1 MRRKLFLFL
10 AALLGA
16 LLWMPAAL
24 ATTGAPAAAGSSAV
38 EIVAVLLA
46 ALALAAAVVLFVAM
60 RRTNQEH
67 ERASAEMQRRL
78 REMEAALARRRD
90 EAAGA
95 DLGRRVQDLERDVD
109 ALDAALT
116 AVERALPRSGA
127 AQPTVTPQPT
137 YGAAAYRPGAPAA
150 SVAPVAPIASAAPAP
165 RPVAPVAPVAPAA
178 PVPPPRSA
186 AAAPRGAGAR
196 SEEQDLL
203 AAMNRVL
210 SGAESP
216 DRAMQRAFPPAEL
229 ARVELLHYV
238 RPQRKLQ
245 DADYA
250 EFCAYSRINP
260 SNVAV
265 MKTGK
270 YVVPYRISLDAP
282 ALADWYDIDRRSD
295 PENAAPHFVLQSLA
309 IARESGETVQNEARE
324 SKRLLAVERKGRLVA
339 YNL

>member
-16 LLWMPAAL
+16 LLWTPAAL
-24 ATTGAPAAAGSSAV
+24 ATTGAPAAAGPSAV

-46 ALALAAAVVLFVAM
+46 ALALAAAAVLFVAM
-60 RRTNQEH
+60 RRANQEH

-78 REMEAALARRRD
+78 RELEAALARRRD

-137 YGAAAYRPGAPAA
+137 YGAAAYRPA
-150 SVAPVAPIASAAPAP
+150 
-165 RPVAPVAPVAPAA
+165 APAA
-178 PVPPPRSA
+178 PIAPAQRPVAPPRSA

>member
-24 ATTGAPAAAGSSAV
+24 ATTGAPAAAGPSAV

-46 ALALAAAVVLFVAM
+46 ALALAAAAVLFAAV
-60 RRTNQEH
+60 RRANQEH

-78 REMEAALARRRD
+78 RELEAALARRRD

-137 YGAAAYRPGAPAA
+137 YGAAAYRPVAPGA
-150 SVAPVAPIASAAPAP
+150 SGAPVAPIASAAPAP
-165 RPVAPVAPVAPAA
+165 RPVAPVAPVAP
-178 PVPPPRSA
+178 PRST

>member
-24 ATTGAPAAAGSSAV
+24 ATTGAPAAAGPSAV

-46 ALALAAAVVLFVAM
+46 ALALAAAAVLFVAM

-78 REMEAALARRRD
+78 RELEAALARRRD

-137 YGAAAYRPGAPAA
+137 YGAAAYRPA
-150 SVAPVAPIASAAPAP
+150 APVASAAPAP
-165 RPVAPVAPVAPAA
+165 RPVAPVA

>member
-24 ATTGAPAAAGSSAV
+24 ATTGAPAAAGPSAV

-46 ALALAAAVVLFVAM
+46 ALALAAAAVLFVAM
-60 RRTNQEH
+60 RRANQEH

-78 REMEAALARRRD
+78 RELEAALARRRD

-137 YGAAAYRPGAPAA
+137 YGAAAYRPA
-150 SVAPVAPIASAAPAP
+150 
-165 RPVAPVAPVAPAA
+165 APVAPVAPAA

>member
-16 LLWMPAAL
+16 LLWTPAAL
-24 ATTGAPAAAGSSAV
+24 ATTGAPAAAGPSAV

-78 REMEAALARRRD
+78 RELEAALARRRD

-137 YGAAAYRPGAPAA
+137 YGAAAYRPKK
-150 SVAPVAPIASAAPAP
+150 P
-165 RPVAPVAPVAPAA
+165 R
-178 PVPPPRSA
+178 
-186 AAAPRGAGAR
+186 
-196 SEEQDLL
+196 
-203 AAMNRVL
+203 
-210 SGAESP
+210 
-216 DRAMQRAFPPAEL
+216 
-229 ARVELLHYV
+229 
-238 RPQRKLQ
+238 
-245 DADYA
+245 
-250 EFCAYSRINP
+250 
-260 SNVAV
+260 
-265 MKTGK
+265 
-270 YVVPYRISLDAP
+270 
-282 ALADWYDIDRRSD
+282 
-295 PENAAPHFVLQSLA
+295 
-309 IARESGETVQNEARE
+309 
-324 SKRLLAVERKGRLVA
+324 
-339 YNL
+339 

>member
-16 LLWMPAAL
+16 LLWTPAAL
-24 ATTGAPAAAGSSAV
+24 ATTGEPAAAGPSAV

-46 ALALAAAVVLFVAM
+46 ALALAAAAVLFVAM
-60 RRTNQEH
+60 RRANQEH

-78 REMEAALARRRD
+78 RELEAALARRRD

-137 YGAAAYRPGAPAA
+137 YGAAAYRPGAPSA
-150 SVAPVAPIASAAPAP
+150 SGAPIASAP
-165 RPVAPVAPVAPAA
+165 RPAA

>member
-24 ATTGAPAAAGSSAV
+24 ATTGAPAAAGTSAV

-78 REMEAALARRRD
+78 RELEAALARRRD

-137 YGAAAYRPGAPAA
+137 YGAAAYRPGAPGA
-150 SVAPVAPIASAAPAP
+150 SVAPIASAQ

>member
-16 LLWMPAAL
+16 LLWTPAAL
-24 ATTGAPAAAGSSAV
+24 ATTGAPAAAGPSAV

-78 REMEAALARRRD
+78 RELEAALARRRD

-137 YGAAAYRPGAPAA
+137 YGAAAYRPGAPGA
-150 SVAPVAPIASAAPAP
+150 SVAPVASAP
-165 RPVAPVAPVAPAA
+165 RPVAPVA

>member
-16 LLWMPAAL
+16 FLWMPAAL
-24 ATTGAPAAAGSSAV
+24 ATTGAPAAAGPSAV

-78 REMEAALARRRD
+78 RELEAALARRRD

-137 YGAAAYRPGAPAA
+137 YGAAAYRPGAPVA
-150 SVAPVAPIASAAPAP
+150 SGAPVAPIASAAPAP
-165 RPVAPVAPVAPAA
+165 RPVAPVAPVA
-178 PVPPPRSA
+178 PPRSA

-309 IARESGETVQNEARE
+309 IAREAGETVQNEARE

>member
-24 ATTGAPAAAGSSAV
+24 ATTGAPAAAGPSAV

-46 ALALAAAVVLFVAM
+46 ALALAAAAVLFVAM

-78 REMEAALARRRD
+78 RELEAALARRRD

-165 RPVAPVAPVAPAA
+165 RPVAPVAPVA
-178 PVPPPRSA
+178 PPRSA

>member
-24 ATTGAPAAAGSSAV
+24 ATTGEPAAAGPSAV

-46 ALALAAAVVLFVAM
+46 ALALAAAAVLFVAM
-60 RRTNQEH
+60 RRANQEH

-78 REMEAALARRRD
+78 RELEAALARRRD

-150 SVAPVAPIASAAPAP
+150 PIASAAPAP
-165 RPVAPVAPVAPAA
+165 RPVAPVA

>member
-24 ATTGAPAAAGSSAV
+24 ATTGAPVTAGTSAV

-46 ALALAAAVVLFVAM
+46 ALALAAAAVLFVAM

-78 REMEAALARRRD
+78 RELEAALARRRD

-137 YGAAAYRPGAPAA
+137 YGAAAYRPAAPSA
-150 SVAPVAPIASAAPAP
+150 SGAPIASAP
-165 RPVAPVAPVAPAA
+165 RPAA
-178 PVPPPRSA
+178 PVPPPRSV

>member
-24 ATTGAPAAAGSSAV
+24 ATTGAPAAAGPSAV

-60 RRTNQEH
+60 RRANQEH

-78 REMEAALARRRD
+78 RELEAALARRRD

-137 YGAAAYRPGAPAA
+137 YGAAAYRPGAPGAPGA
-150 SVAPVAPIASAAPAP
+150 SGAPAP
-165 RPVAPVAPVAPAA
+165 RPVAPVAPVA

>member
-24 ATTGAPAAAGSSAV
+24 ATTGAPAAAGPSAV

-46 ALALAAAVVLFVAM
+46 ALALAAAAVLFVAM

-78 REMEAALARRRD
+78 RELEAALARRRD

-137 YGAAAYRPGAPAA
+137 YGAAAYRPAAPSA
-150 SVAPVAPIASAAPAP
+150 SGAPIASAP
-165 RPVAPVAPVAPAA
+165 RPVAPVAPVA

>member
-1 MRRKLFLFL
+1 MRRKLFFFL

-24 ATTGAPAAAGSSAV
+24 ATTGAPAAAGPSAV

-46 ALALAAAVVLFVAM
+46 ALALAAAAVLFVAM

-78 REMEAALARRRD
+78 RELEAALARRRD

-150 SVAPVAPIASAAPAP
+150 SVAPIASAQ
-165 RPVAPVAPVAPAA
+165 RPAA

>member
-16 LLWMPAAL
+16 LLWTPAAL
-24 ATTGAPAAAGSSAV
+24 ATTGAPAAAGPSAV

-46 ALALAAAVVLFVAM
+46 ALALAAAAVLFVAM

-78 REMEAALARRRD
+78 RELEAALARRRD

-95 DLGRRVQDLERDVD
+95 DLGRRVQDLERAVD

-137 YGAAAYRPGAPAA
+137 YGAAAYRPA
-150 SVAPVAPIASAAPAP
+150 APIAPAQ

>member
-24 ATTGAPAAAGSSAV
+24 ATTGAPAAAGPSAV

-46 ALALAAAVVLFVAM
+46 ALALAAAAVLFVAM
-60 RRTNQEH
+60 RRANQEH

-78 REMEAALARRRD
+78 RELEAALARRRD

-137 YGAAAYRPGAPAA
+137 YGAAAYRPGAP
-150 SVAPVAPIASAAPAP
+150 VAPIASAP
-165 RPVAPVAPVAPAA
+165 RPAAPVAPVA

>member
-16 LLWMPAAL
+16 LLWTPAAL
-24 ATTGAPAAAGSSAV
+24 ATTGAPAAAGPSAV

-46 ALALAAAVVLFVAM
+46 ALALAAAAVLFVAM
-60 RRTNQEH
+60 RRANQEH

-78 REMEAALARRRD
+78 RELEAALARRRD

-137 YGAAAYRPGAPAA
+137 YGAAAYRPA
-150 SVAPVAPIASAAPAP
+150 APVASAA
-165 RPVAPVAPVAPAA
+165 PVAPVAPVTPAA

-203 AAMNRVL
+203 ATMNRVL

>member
-16 LLWMPAAL
+16 LLWTPAAL
-24 ATTGAPAAAGSSAV
+24 ATTGAPAAAGPSAV

-46 ALALAAAVVLFVAM
+46 ALALAAAAVLFVAM

-78 REMEAALARRRD
+78 RELEAALARRRD

-137 YGAAAYRPGAPAA
+137 YGAAAYRPGAPG
-150 SVAPVAPIASAAPAP
+150 APVAPIASAAPAP
-165 RPVAPVAPVAPAA
+165 RPVAPVAPVA

>member
-16 LLWMPAAL
+16 LLWTPAAL
-24 ATTGAPAAAGSSAV
+24 ATTGAPAAAGPSAV

-46 ALALAAAVVLFVAM
+46 ALALAAAAVLFVAM

-78 REMEAALARRRD
+78 RELEAALARRRD

-137 YGAAAYRPGAPAA
+137 YGAAAYRPVAPGAPGA
-150 SVAPVAPIASAAPAP
+150 SGAPAP
-165 RPVAPVAPVAPAA
+165 RPVAPVAPVA

>member
-16 LLWMPAAL
+16 LLWTPAAL
-24 ATTGAPAAAGSSAV
+24 ATTGAPVAAGPSAV

-46 ALALAAAVVLFVAM
+46 ALALAAAAVLFVAM
-60 RRTNQEH
+60 RRANQEH

-78 REMEAALARRRD
+78 RELEAALARRRD

-150 SVAPVAPIASAAPAP
+150 SGAPVAPIASAAPAP
-165 RPVAPVAPVAPAA
+165 RPVAPVAPAA
-178 PVPPPRSA
+178 PPRSA

>member
-24 ATTGAPAAAGSSAV
+24 ATTGAPAAAGPSAV

-46 ALALAAAVVLFVAM
+46 ALALAAAAVLFVAM

-78 REMEAALARRRD
+78 RELEAALARRRD

-137 YGAAAYRPGAPAA
+137 YGAAAYRPGAPGAGR
-150 SVAPVAPIASAAPAP
+150 PDRIASAAPAP
-165 RPVAPVAPVAPAA
+165 APGRPSRRQGARPPRPAA
-178 PVPPPRSA
+178 RARGPRS
-186 AAAPRGAGAR
+186 RT
-196 SEEQDLL
+196 SL
-203 AAMNRVL
+203 
-210 SGAESP
+210 
-216 DRAMQRAFPPAEL
+216 
-229 ARVELLHYV
+229 
-238 RPQRKLQ
+238 RP
-245 DADYA
+245 
-250 EFCAYSRINP
+250 
-260 SNVAV
+260 
-265 MKTGK
+265 
-270 YVVPYRISLDAP
+270 
-282 ALADWYDIDRRSD
+282 
-295 PENAAPHFVLQSLA
+295 
-309 IARESGETVQNEARE
+309 
-324 SKRLLAVERKGRLVA
+324 
-339 YNL
+339 

>member
-16 LLWMPAAL
+16 LLWTPAAL
-24 ATTGAPAAAGSSAV
+24 ATTGAPAAAGPSAV

-46 ALALAAAVVLFVAM
+46 ALALAAAAVLFVAM

-78 REMEAALARRRD
+78 RELEAALARRRD

-137 YGAAAYRPGAPAA
+137 YGAAVYRPGAPAA
-150 SVAPVAPIASAAPAP
+150 SGAPVAPIASAAPAP
-165 RPVAPVAPVAPAA
+165 RPVAPVA

>member
-1 MRRKLFLFL
+1 M
-10 AALLGA
+10 
-16 LLWMPAAL
+16 
-24 ATTGAPAAAGSSAV
+24 
-38 EIVAVLLA
+38 
-46 ALALAAAVVLFVAM
+46 
-60 RRTNQEH
+60 
-67 ERASAEMQRRL
+67 
-78 REMEAALARRRD
+78 
-90 EAAGA
+90 
-95 DLGRRVQDLERDVD
+95 
-109 ALDAALT
+109 
-116 AVERALPRSGA
+116 
-127 AQPTVTPQPT
+127 
-137 YGAAAYRPGAPAA
+137 
-150 SVAPVAPIASAAPAP
+150 
-165 RPVAPVAPVAPAA
+165 
-178 PVPPPRSA
+178 
-186 AAAPRGAGAR
+186 PRGAGAR

>member
-1 MRRKLFLFL
+1 MRRKLSLFL

-16 LLWMPAAL
+16 ILWMPAAL
-24 ATTGAPAAAGSSAV
+24 ATTGAPAAAGPSAV

-46 ALALAAAVVLFVAM
+46 ALALAAAAVLFVAM

-78 REMEAALARRRD
+78 RELEAALARRRD

-127 AQPTVTPQPT
+127 AQPTVPPQPT

-150 SVAPVAPIASAAPAP
+150 SGAPVAPIASAAPAP
-165 RPVAPVAPVAPAA
+165 RPVAPVAP
-178 PVPPPRSA
+178 PRST

>member
-24 ATTGAPAAAGSSAV
+24 ATTGAPAAAGPSAV

-78 REMEAALARRRD
+78 RELEAALARRRD

-137 YGAAAYRPGAPAA
+137 YGAAAYRPAAPGAPGA
-150 SVAPVAPIASAAPAP
+150 SGAPAP
-165 RPVAPVAPVAPAA
+165 RPVAPVAPVA

>member
-24 ATTGAPAAAGSSAV
+24 ATTGAPAAAGPSAV

-46 ALALAAAVVLFVAM
+46 ALALAAAAVPFVAM

-78 REMEAALARRRD
+78 RELEAALARRRD

-150 SVAPVAPIASAAPAP
+150 SGAPVAPIASAAPAP
-165 RPVAPVAPVAPAA
+165 RPVAPVAPVAPGA
-178 PVPPPRSA
+178 PPRSV

>member
-24 ATTGAPAAAGSSAV
+24 ATTGAPAAAGPSAV

-46 ALALAAAVVLFVAM
+46 ALALAAAAVLFVAM

-78 REMEAALARRRD
+78 RELEAALARRRD

-137 YGAAAYRPGAPAA
+137 YGAAAYRPGAPVA
-150 SVAPVAPIASAAPAP
+150 SGAPVAPIASAAPAP
-165 RPVAPVAPVAPAA
+165 RPVAPVT
-178 PVPPPRSA
+178 PPRSA

>member
-16 LLWMPAAL
+16 LLWTPAAL
-24 ATTGAPAAAGSSAV
+24 ATTGAPAAAGPSAV

-78 REMEAALARRRD
+78 RELEAALARRRD

-137 YGAAAYRPGAPAA
+137 YGAAAYRPAAPSA
-150 SVAPVAPIASAAPAP
+150 SGAPIASAP
-165 RPVAPVAPVAPAA
+165 RPAA
-178 PVPPPRSA
+178 PVPPPRSV

>member
-1 MRRKLFLFL
+1 MRRKFSLFL

-16 LLWMPAAL
+16 FLWMPAAL
-24 ATTGAPAAAGSSAV
+24 ATTGAPAAAGPSAV

-46 ALALAAAVVLFVAM
+46 ALALAAAAVLFVAM
-60 RRTNQEH
+60 RRANQEH

-78 REMEAALARRRD
+78 RELEAALARRRD

-150 SVAPVAPIASAAPAP
+150 SGAPVAPIASAAPAP
-165 RPVAPVAPVAPAA
+165 RPVAPVA

>member
-24 ATTGAPAAAGSSAV
+24 ATTGAPAAAGPSAV

-46 ALALAAAVVLFVAM
+46 ALALAAAAVLFVAM

-78 REMEAALARRRD
+78 RELEAALARRRD

-137 YGAAAYRPGAPAA
+137 YGAAVYRPGAPAA
-150 SVAPVAPIASAAPAP
+150 SGAPVAPIASAAPAP
-165 RPVAPVAPVAPAA
+165 RPVAPVAPV
-178 PVPPPRSA
+178 PPPRSA
-186 AAAPRGAGAR
+186 AAAPRGVGAR

>member
-24 ATTGAPAAAGSSAV
+24 ATTGAPAAAGPSAV

-46 ALALAAAVVLFVAM
+46 ALALAAAAVLFVAM
-60 RRTNQEH
+60 RRANQEH

-78 REMEAALARRRD
+78 RELEAALARRRD

-137 YGAAAYRPGAPAA
+137 YGAAAYRPA
-150 SVAPVAPIASAAPAP
+150 APVAPIASAP
-165 RPVAPVAPVAPAA
+165 RPAA

>member
-24 ATTGAPAAAGSSAV
+24 ATTGAPAAAGPSAV

-46 ALALAAAVVLFVAM
+46 ALALAAAAVLFVAM
-60 RRTNQEH
+60 RRANQEH

-78 REMEAALARRRD
+78 RELEAALARRRD

-137 YGAAAYRPGAPAA
+137 YGAAAYRPGAPGAPGA
-150 SVAPVAPIASAAPAP
+150 SVAPGASAAPAP
-165 RPVAPVAPVAPAA
+165 RPVAPVTPAA

>member
-16 LLWMPAAL
+16 LLWMPA
-24 ATTGAPAAAGSSAV
+24 
-38 EIVAVLLA
+38 
-46 ALALAAAVVLFVAM
+46 ALAAAVVLFVAM

-78 REMEAALARRRD
+78 RELEAALARRRD

-150 SVAPVAPIASAAPAP
+150 SGAPVAPIASAAPAP
-165 RPVAPVAPVAPAA
+165 RPVAPVAPVA

>member
-1 MRRKLFLFL
+1 MRQKLFLFL

-16 LLWMPAAL
+16 LLWTPAAL
-24 ATTGAPAAAGSSAV
+24 ATTGAPAAAGPSAV

-46 ALALAAAVVLFVAM
+46 ALALAAAAVLFVAM

-78 REMEAALARRRD
+78 RELEAALARRRD

-137 YGAAAYRPGAPAA
+137 YGAAAYRPAAP
-150 SVAPVAPIASAAPAP
+150 SASAAPAP
-165 RPVAPVAPVAPAA
+165 RPVAPVAPAA

>member
-24 ATTGAPAAAGSSAV
+24 ATTGAPAAAGPSAV

-46 ALALAAAVVLFVAM
+46 ALALAAAAVLFVAM

-78 REMEAALARRRD
+78 RELEAALARRRD

-137 YGAAAYRPGAPAA
+137 YGAAAYRPGAP
-150 SVAPVAPIASAAPAP
+150 
-165 RPVAPVAPVAPAA
+165 VAPVAPVA
-178 PVPPPRSA
+178 PPRSA